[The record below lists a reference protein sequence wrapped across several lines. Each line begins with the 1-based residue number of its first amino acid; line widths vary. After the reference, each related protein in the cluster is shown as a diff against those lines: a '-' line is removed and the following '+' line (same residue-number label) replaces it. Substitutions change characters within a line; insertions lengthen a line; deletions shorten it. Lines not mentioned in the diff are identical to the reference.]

1 MAKVKRLRDGLFIT
15 VIVTMA
21 TWFAVNFMPVFIAG
35 NNWLSDFRQANFAP
49 ETSQHTDI
57 VILTISEETMAQ
69 LPYRS
74 PIQRSFL
81 AGLLKSLDAAQ
92 PKAIGLDIL
101 FDQPTTA
108 ADDLKLRQV
117 LTSMTTPVV
126 LAIGDRAAG
135 LTPSQIQFQNRFLD
149 GLDTGLANLAKES
162 GIVRFTFP
170 GADIDDTWV
179 PSFAYRLA
187 ENAGESVPDIDLRI
201 AYRSII
207 AEGQTAFKQYP
218 AHTASLLP
226 AAWLRDQIIM
236 IGADLPQQDR
246 HQTPLSLQLSAEDRS
261 LPGIVIHAH
270 IVAQLLDGTELPV
283 LPVWAEA
290 LILLVAVS
298 CGAALSMRAIPL
310 LATALAGVLALI
322 GFWFIGFELF
332 RSAGPMIEIIGPSI
346 GFLAAIGVA
355 GGYGR
360 RKERATKRLLR
371 KAFSRYVSP
380 KVIEKMLADPAR
392 LALGGETREMSFI
405 FTDIAGFTSLSE
417 KLAPE
422 HAIGLLQD
430 YLDGMVEIALEHDG
444 AIDKF
449 IGDAV
454 MVFFGAPTDQPDH
467 AEKAVRCAL
476 ALDRFAENFKQEQQ
490 DKGIDFGHTRIG
502 VHTGPAIVGNIGSRR
517 RFEYTS
523 VGDTVNSAARLE
535 SVNKHFGTRLCISG
549 ETASRCTGIVLR
561 PVGDV
566 VLKGKQQALQVVT
579 AWNADTDAPMDDY
592 NYAYDELSADRETA
606 RDLFEKMAHEHPDDL
621 LVNYHLARLR
631 LDQTGVYLTME
642 SK

>member
-1 MAKVKRLRDGLFIT
+1 MAEVNRLRDGLLIT
-15 VIVTMA
+15 VTVAMVS
-21 TWFAVNFMPVFIAG
+21 WFAVNFLPVFIAG
-35 NNWLSDFRQANFAP
+35 SDWLSDFRQANFAP
-49 ETSQHTDI
+49 EMSQDANI
-57 VILTISEETMAQ
+57 VVLTISEETMAL

-74 PIQRSFL
+74 PIQRSFV
-81 AGLLKSLDAAQ
+81 AGWLKSLDAAQ

-108 ADDLKLRQV
+108 ADDLRLRQV

-126 LAIGDRAAG
+126 LAIGDPAAG
-135 LTPSQIQFQNRFLD
+135 LTPSQIQFQKRFLE
-149 GLDTGLANLAKES
+149 GQDTGLANLAKES

-170 GADIDDTWV
+170 GADIDGAWV

-187 ENAGESVPDIDLRI
+187 ETAGASVPGNDLRI

-207 AEGQTAFKQYP
+207 AKGQAAFKQYP
-218 AHTASLLP
+218 VHTASMLP
-226 AAWLRDQIIM
+226 TAWLRDKIIM

-246 HQTPLSLQLSAEDRS
+246 HQTPLSLQLGAEDRT

-270 IVAQLLDGTELPV
+270 ILAQLLDGTEMPV
-283 LPVWAEA
+283 LPAWAEV
-290 LILLVAVS
+290 LILIGAVS
-298 CGAALSMRAIPL
+298 CGAALSMFAIPL
-310 LATALAGVLALI
+310 LATAGLGVLALVA
-322 GFWFIGFELF
+322 FWFIGFELF
-332 RSAGPMIEIIGPSI
+332 RAAGPMIELVGPSI

-417 KLAPE
+417 SLPPE
-422 HAIGLLQD
+422 QAIGLLQD

-467 AEKAVRCAL
+467 AERAVQCAV
-476 ALDRFAENFKQEQQ
+476 ALDGFAETFKREQQ
-490 DKGIDFGHTRIG
+490 EKGIDFGHTRIG
-502 VHTGPAIVGNIGSRR
+502 VHTGPAIVGNIGSKR

-549 ETASRCTGIVLR
+549 ETVSRCTGIVLR

-566 VLKGKQQALQVVT
+566 VLKGKQQALEVFT
-579 AWNADTDAPMDDY
+579 AWNADTDAPMDEY
-592 NYAYDELSADRETA
+592 KYAYDELAADRNTA
-606 RDLFEKMAHEHPDDL
+606 RDLFEKMANEYPDDR
-621 LVNYHLARLR
+621 LVKYHLARLR
-631 LDQTGVYLTME
+631 LDQSGVYLTME